1 MPIGVH
7 EASGSEGHP
16 ILPALLSDPVVFAGL
31 QARATDFV
39 FELLPAAVGQSG
51 VELRAWGSGRRR
63 GARALGDGRCGVLS
77 KLLLMF
83 LEGPRVSGLL
93 VVVVARELVG

>member
-1 MPIGVH
+1 MGLH

-51 VELRAWGSGRRR
+51 VELQALGSCRRRR
-63 GARALGDGRCGVLS
+63 GARALGDGRCGLLS
-77 KLLLMF
+77 TLLLMF

-93 VVVVARELVG
+93 VVVVAHELVG